1 MKLRLLEPRAT
12 AVTLAAAAALGL
24 LVGALIGAAGGSH
37 EGGAGAELSAG
48 RPEIPPFVVRPPTST
63 PRPDHPS
70 PDLGNLTGLR
80 QRNGAPVLLFDRV
93 TLRGSDKTGY
103 TVDNQGQRIRQ
114 RRMADVVKVIG
125 GEKLTRQP
133 EPKDIPLET
142 LLSYLT
148 ASAKD
153 DPLLVW
159 LQYDDDGRIA
169 EIREQNL
176 P

>member
-1 MKLRLLEPRAT
+1 MELRLLEPRAT
-12 AVTLAAAAALGL
+12 AFTLAGAAAAGL
-24 LVGALIGAAGGSH
+24 LVGALIGAIGGSH
-37 EGGAGAELSAG
+37 QDRFGAQASAG
-48 RPEIPPFVVRPPTST
+48 GPQIPPFVVFTPTAT

-70 PDLGNLTGLR
+70 PDLGNLVGL
-80 QRNGAPVLLFDRV
+80 QERNGAPVLLFDRV
-93 TLRGSDKTGY
+93 TLRGSEKTGY
-103 TVDNQGQRIRQ
+103 TIDNRTQRVRQ

-133 EPKDIPLET
+133 QPEDIPLET

-148 ASAKD
+148 GSAKD

-159 LQYDDDGRIA
+159 LRYDGDGKIV